1 VRPDDGRARR
11 SVGASVHPSTR
22 DATLRDPGRRFAWVR
37 SLCRHACI
45 VSYINRFYDH
55 SVGHDPRVRR
65 DRRRH
70 APSMRAARATR
81 SLARRHSAARTN
93 AEAGRARP
101 DGRARG
107 QMRAIQPALR
117 DAPRTTRGARA
128 TTTSTSSA
136 RRKMASAA
144 RRGRAVKAHHG
155 GAGGDHG
162 STDNDNGSSAPHAW
176 NSQQV
181 VESLAKTFLGGSTAG
196 AASRRDISTRA
207 WLCDLSDEATTDEE
221 CATSRRTIIKA
232 REMEVK
238 NGVLRSSPRPSG
250 AAFLKEL
257 ELYATLRRHESAV
270 VVAKLKRPTILTDE
284 TSGESVA
291 FVDAEDLAMDD
302 DERNENDA
310 LLSNYCLTCPLRS
323 GDEEPSMCG
332 FECAIR
338 SRIEARSK
346 APLTTYRAAVFST
359 KAGDLEEFLI
369 TSTSSGSHTTR
380 RAQFSNALREKLG
393 INHRSLV

>member
-1 VRPDDGRARR
+1 MYFIVYWTLELHTNDTIARR
-11 SVGASVHPSTR
+11 A
-22 DATLRDPGRRFAWVR
+22 AIA
-37 SLCRHACI
+37 
-45 VSYINRFYDH
+45 
-55 SVGHDPRVRR
+55 
-65 DRRRH
+65 
-70 APSMRAARATR
+70 RAARAIALSIR
-81 SLARRHSAARTN
+81 APRARAARVSRA
-93 AEAGRARP
+93 AETRAGDARG
-101 DGRARG
+101 DIRTRARG
-107 QMRAIQPALR
+107 MRALQTAR
-117 DAPRTTRGARA
+117 ADARATTRDARA
-128 TTTSTSSA
+128 TTTSTTRR
-136 RRKMASAA
+136 RRKMASSSRVARGGAA
-144 RRGRAVKAHHG
+144 RALHG
-155 GAGGDHG
+155 GGGGDHG
-162 STDNDNGSSAPHAW
+162 GADNENASSASHAW
-176 NSQQV
+176 SSQQV
-181 VESLAKTFLGGSTAG
+181 VESLAKTFLGGSTARDAG
-196 AASRRDISTRA
+196 PGSRRDISTRA

-221 CATSRRTIIKA
+221 RATSRRTIIKA

-310 LLSNYCLTCPLRS
+310 SLSNYCLTCPLRS

-369 TSTSSGSHTTR
+369 ISTSSGSHTTR

-393 INHRSLV
+393 INRRSLV

>member
-1 VRPDDGRARR
+1 
-11 SVGASVHPSTR
+11 
-22 DATLRDPGRRFAWVR
+22 
-37 SLCRHACI
+37 
-45 VSYINRFYDH
+45 
-55 SVGHDPRVRR
+55 
-65 DRRRH
+65 
-70 APSMRAARATR
+70 MR

-144 RRGRAVKAHHG
+144 RRGTRGEGRITAAREGITEAWITITDRARRTRGTRSK
-155 GAGGDHG
+155 
-162 STDNDNGSSAPHAW
+162 SWNRSRRRSSADRRRAR
-176 NSQQV
+176 
-181 VESLAKTFLGGSTAG
+181 
-196 AASRRDISTRA
+196 ASRRDISTRA

>member
-1 VRPDDGRARR
+1 
-11 SVGASVHPSTR
+11 
-22 DATLRDPGRRFAWVR
+22 
-37 SLCRHACI
+37 
-45 VSYINRFYDH
+45 
-55 SVGHDPRVRR
+55 
-65 DRRRH
+65 
-70 APSMRAARATR
+70 
-81 SLARRHSAARTN
+81 
-93 AEAGRARP
+93 
-101 DGRARG
+101 
-107 QMRAIQPALR
+107 
-117 DAPRTTRGARA
+117 
-128 TTTSTSSA
+128 
-136 RRKMASAA
+136 
-144 RRGRAVKAHHG
+144 
-155 GAGGDHG
+155 
-162 STDNDNGSSAPHAW
+162 
-176 NSQQV
+176 
-181 VESLAKTFLGGSTAG
+181 
-196 AASRRDISTRA
+196 
-207 WLCDLSDEATTDEE
+207 
-221 CATSRRTIIKA
+221 
-232 REMEVK
+232 MEVK

-310 LLSNYCLTCPLRS
+310 SLSNYCLTCPLRS

-369 TSTSSGSHTTR
+369 ISTSSGSHTTR

-393 INHRSLV
+393 INRRSLV

>member
-1 VRPDDGRARR
+1 MRVLYRILIDFMTIQLVTIRATACVGTCSDNRSGAWTQRGANERRGRTSEAGRA
-11 SVGASVHPSTR
+11 S
-22 DATLRDPGRRFAWVR
+22 
-37 SLCRHACI
+37 
-45 VSYINRFYDH
+45 
-55 SVGHDPRVRR
+55 
-65 DRRRH
+65 
-70 APSMRAARATR
+70 
-81 SLARRHSAARTN
+81 ARTN
-93 AEAGRARP
+93 A
-101 DGRARG
+101 
-107 QMRAIQPALR
+107 R
-117 DAPRTTRGARA
+117 DPARA
-128 TTTSTSSA
+128 P
-136 RRKMASAA
+136 
-144 RRGRAVKAHHG
+144 GRAVKAHHG

-162 STDNDNGSSAPHAW
+162 SMDNDNGSSAPHAW

>member
-1 VRPDDGRARR
+1 
-11 SVGASVHPSTR
+11 
-22 DATLRDPGRRFAWVR
+22 
-37 SLCRHACI
+37 
-45 VSYINRFYDH
+45 
-55 SVGHDPRVRR
+55 
-65 DRRRH
+65 
-70 APSMRAARATR
+70 
-81 SLARRHSAARTN
+81 
-93 AEAGRARP
+93 
-101 DGRARG
+101 
-107 QMRAIQPALR
+107 
-117 DAPRTTRGARA
+117 
-128 TTTSTSSA
+128 
-136 RRKMASAA
+136 
-144 RRGRAVKAHHG
+144 
-155 GAGGDHG
+155 
-162 STDNDNGSSAPHAW
+162 
-176 NSQQV
+176 